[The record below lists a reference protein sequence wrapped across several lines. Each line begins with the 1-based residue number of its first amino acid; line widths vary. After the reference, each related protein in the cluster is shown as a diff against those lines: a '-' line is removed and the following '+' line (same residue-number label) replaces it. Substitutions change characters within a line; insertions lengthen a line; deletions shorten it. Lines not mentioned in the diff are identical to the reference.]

1 MMNNK
6 SSGNSGEDIV
16 LNPNGETYNPISL
29 NPFVTQKLICC
40 LIGIPLN
47 VTIAVTILRHRRL
60 RCKPRNIFLLG
71 ITLSFLTFFIPAMI
85 ELVYRILLPI
95 DPLCR
100 AYVAF
105 VGLPHGLLLFNMS
118 LALTDRFVA
127 INYPLWHRE
136 KMTIGL
142 ASCFVVFGSTLIAF
156 VLKFV
161 FIVGLATLRCE
172 MVIVHVQLLT
182 ITVAILL
189 VLCTAL
195 NVIVYRQTK
204 TLLRES
210 RIIRSS
216 SENRV
221 RDNNSMSIHVNGGT
235 LSQMGMEA
243 TRTLITGVTSLV
255 VTAFLGV
262 LFALIFLACRL
273 VDKFECSHLNWDMG
287 PYFKELGLIPA
298 VYSPI
303 VFLVRNKELRTSMIC
318 KM

>member
-29 NPFVTQKLICC
+29 NPFVTLKLICC

-127 INYPLWHRE
+127 INYPLLHRE
-136 KMTIGL
+136 KMTARFACGL
-142 ASCFVVFGSTLIAF
+142 IVFSS
-156 VLKFV
+156 V
-161 FIVGLATLRCE
+161 
-172 MVIVHVQLLT
+172 
-182 ITVAILL
+182 LL
-189 VLCTAL
+189 VFLLKLIFNSSAL
-195 NVIVYRQTK
+195 RGVAGSRQ
-204 TLLRES
+204 
-210 RIIRSS
+210 
-216 SENRV
+216 
-221 RDNNSMSIHVNGGT
+221 NSADIDT
-235 LSQMGMEA
+235 LSGNSCHSLLCGRPVEDNYLQHEFA
-243 TRTLITGVTSLV
+243 SERT
-255 VTAFLGV
+255 
-262 LFALIFLACRL
+262 RL
-273 VDKFECSHLNWDMG
+273 V
-287 PYFKELGLIPA
+287 
-298 VYSPI
+298 
-303 VFLVRNKELRTSMIC
+303 
-318 KM
+318 